1 MAKYS
6 GWLTTSTTAFSPA
19 VPAATEGISIPSNE
33 YPIQFELSKNGAN
46 AYWHYT
52 APSGSGSTH
61 TFGFYLCNYDQ
72 SKKCKLFTLT
82 LSGSAGSVIS
92 QAFSNTLVT
101 IDAWMLEGVT
111 LPRIVA
117 IAETSNENA
126 RMLTLEGSIVTSIW
140 TGTLTNKSITAG
152 ASTGGSL
159 AVSTT
164 SAKAGTEITLTP
176 TAYTGYQLSSYTISP
191 ALTITNNKFTMPNQ
205 NVTVTANFTKIS
217 YSVTVSAGTG
227 GSLTASKST
236 ANYGDV
242 ITLTPNAATGYQFSS
257 YTKNPS
263 GLSIS
268 NNKFTMPAQNVS
280 ITANFTKQSYAITK
294 AASPSGAGT
303 VSTKKS
309 GTEVSVA
316 NYGDTIAIS
325 QTPASGYYFNGWT
338 LNPSRTISS
347 NSFTMPAS
355 AITVTA
361 NYLKYSTA
369 TLNKT
374 TLEGGGT
381 ATLTISPNSSSF
393 SHKYKLSFGSGME
406 TDWVS
411 VAAGTT
417 SVSVSIPLNWSAS
430 IPNATSK
437 TGGTMQVQ
445 TYSGSTLIGTHT
457 ISNLTY
463 TVPASVKPSVGTITT
478 SIVRTVGGVTYAN
491 IGNYY
496 VQNHSA
502 VRTQVSGSGAQ
513 SSTISSMS
521 LTISGYSGSNYSKTV
536 SAGSIDFT
544 SGLLSIAG
552 TATITVTATDSRG
565 RTASKTA
572 TITVQAYTKP
582 AGSLRLWRVN
592 SGGTAD
598 DMGIY
603 GKYTLSKQYTQLGSN
618 TLTWTLSYSGGSQS
632 GVADTGDIFPSS
644 RKTFSETSDYTFTL
658 TLTDSLE
665 TTVITATLSSAR
677 FIIAVDS
684 TGNRIGFMRFPNKTI
699 PSGKARTLEISAD
712 TQVYI
717 GDVTLEDYIRSI
729 T

>member
-6 GWLTTSTTAFSPA
+6 GWLTYNIASFNTPYQSGAS
-19 VPAATEGISIPSNE
+19 GIPNTE
-33 YPIQFELSKNGAN
+33 YPVQLYLTNYQSDNS
-46 AYWHYT
+46 YWHYSP
-52 APSGSGSTH
+52 PSGTGSTH
-61 TFGFYLCNYDQ
+61 TFGFYLCNSSN
-72 SKKCKLFTLT
+72 SKRCKVFTLT
-82 LSGSAGSVIS
+82 LTGTGTTITTV
-92 QAFSNTLVT
+92 FSNINVT
-101 IDAWMLEGVT
+101 FDAWNLYD
-111 LPRIVA
+111 VA
-117 IAETSNENA
+117 APYLVAVAETSGDDA
-126 RMLTLEGSIVTSIW
+126 RHLTLEGRVYTNLY
-140 TGTLTNKSITAG
+140 TDTLTTHSITG
-152 ASTGGSL
+152 SASAGGSL
-159 AVSTT
+159 AISASSAYPGTT
-164 SAKAGTEITLTP
+164 ITLTP
-176 TAYTGYQLSSYTISP
+176 TANTGYQLSSYSTNP
-191 ALTITNNKFTMPNQ
+191 AVTVTNNQFVMPNK
-205 NVTVTANFTKIS
+205 NITVTANFTKIN

-257 YTKNPS
+257 YTKTPS
-263 GLSIS
+263 NLTIT
-268 NNKFTMPAQNVS
+268 NNKFNMPTQNVS
-280 ITANFTKQSYAITK
+280 ITANFTKVSYAITK
-294 AASPSGAGT
+294 ASSPSGAGS

-374 TLEGGGT
+374 TLEGGGS
-381 ATLTISPNSSSF
+381 ATLTINSNSSSF
-393 SHKYKLSFGSGME
+393 SHKYKLSFGTGME
-406 TDWVS
+406 TSWVN
-411 VAAGTT
+411 VAAGTS

-603 GKYTLSKQYTQLGSN
+603 GKYTLTKQYTQLGSN

-632 GVADTGDIFPSS
+632 GVADTGNIFPSS